1 MIWAPK
7 LGDRS
12 VHSAARLERVV
23 MNDVVSGHACLYK
36 QRITRIDG
44 GINDRSHVFGCDWNM
59 FLPIIDKRFPP

>member
-1 MIWAPK
+1 
-7 LGDRS
+7 
-12 VHSAARLERVV
+12 

-36 QRITRIDG
+36 QRITGIDG